1 VHACQ
6 RVNELLTCG
15 RVCTRETALEAEE
28 SKCWVPP
35 PPEPEPSELVPKTP
49 YSCKIGLRQLADTL
63 DDIRKAA
70 KRQPLIIDL
79 SGNAQ
84 TFLRLVFCALL
95 SACLQ
100 RLPGAHAR
108 TGRACVPLT
117 NSLCVMPGLER
128 CIPQDLYVPY
138 ALMYYGVMSPRP
150 LCCMQG
156 RRGVRQNNACG
167 ITELLSVRVVTEL
180 LSVRLGTGARVQRVV
195 LHVHTSKVAAHVS
208 SVCSQHADSTT
219 QKSACKLSSVVE

>member
-1 VHACQ
+1 MHACQ

-128 CIPQDLYVPY
+128 CIPQDLYVPWFSVMALY
-138 ALMYYGVMSPRP
+138 AAENGKGMGFPLEEAPKGFSEFLDGV
-150 LCCMQG
+150 
-156 RRGVRQNNACG
+156 GVVDP
-167 ITELLSVRVVTEL
+167 EPEPPKPKK
-180 LSVRLGTGARVQRVV
+180 
-195 LHVHTSKVAAHVS
+195 KVSHLKIV
-208 SVCSQHADSTT
+208 
-219 QKSACKLSSVVE
+219 K